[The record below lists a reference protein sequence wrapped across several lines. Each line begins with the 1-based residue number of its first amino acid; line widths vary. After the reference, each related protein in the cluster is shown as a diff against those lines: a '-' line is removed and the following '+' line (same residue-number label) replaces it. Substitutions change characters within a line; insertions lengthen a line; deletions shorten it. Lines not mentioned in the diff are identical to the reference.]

1 MTRAGGAAKTG
12 PAGAP
17 GRERDRLRAR
27 WTDTGLPRRR
37 LACAATAI
45 ACVAAATAASAAERK
60 AVIEGVADR
69 ALASLLQRTVGDSRE
84 PPANRLSA
92 RRRAREA
99 AETVETVLRAEG
111 WYDAEITPDV
121 GTGARPQAVV
131 RVKLG
136 RRTTISST
144 QVLFD
149 GTPPEP
155 AARVGAE
162 AAGFID
168 KGSPGRTAE
177 VLATEGR
184 VIAQLQ
190 SLGYADAKADPRQ
203 VYVDHA
209 DASMR
214 PVFHID
220 SGAIVKMDGLKL
232 DGVGRTNP
240 AWIESLRPWAHGD
253 LYRPDDVAEL
263 ERRLQ
268 DTQVYDTVAVAL
280 AAADDADGLRPVVVA
295 LTDRPRRAF
304 DLSAGYSTTEG
315 ADFDLRFTRYNL
327 LHRAD
332 TLTLQARLAEIDSR
346 YGGELSLPHWR
357 EPGQTLRTSLY
368 YLDTDTD
375 AYIERGE
382 QASADVT
389 RRYGKTSYLTVGAVV
404 SNTRVDDR
412 HTPSIDIQGFRAFV
426 AFLLDRTDAPLDA
439 RSGYRLDARLTPTD
453 IIGDVSDRYLKAVI
467 QGAAF
472 HSLDRAGQTV
482 LAVRVRLG
490 SILGSSPNGVPIS
503 DRFFAGGGGS
513 VRGYEYQSIGPT
525 FADTSPIG
533 GLSLLEGSF
542 EVRRRIGATPFGVVG
557 FVDAGA
563 VGRTLRPDISDLS
576 PAIGVG
582 VRYALPF
589 APVRLDIATPLRDPP
604 GRNLPPI
611 QVYISVGQ
619 SF

>member
-1 MTRAGGAAKTG
+1 MARRLARAATA
-12 PAGAP
+12 
-17 GRERDRLRAR
+17 
-27 WTDTGLPRRR
+27 
-37 LACAATAI
+37 LACAA
-45 ACVAAATAASAAERK
+45 AATSASAAARK

-69 ALASLLQRTVGDSRE
+69 ALASLLQRAVGDSRE
-84 PPANRLSA
+84 PPANRLAA

-99 AETVETVLRAEG
+99 AETVETVLRSEG

-121 GTGARPQAVV
+121 GAGTRPQAVV
-131 RVKLG
+131 RVRLG
-136 RRTTISST
+136 ARTTVSST

-149 GTPPEP
+149 GPPPEP
-155 AARVGAE
+155 AARVGAV
-162 AAGFID
+162 AAGFMD
-168 KGSPGRTAE
+168 KGAPGRSAD
-177 VLATEGR
+177 VLAAEGR
-184 VIAQLQ
+184 VLAQLQ
-190 SLGYADAKADPRQ
+190 SLGYADAKADARQ

-232 DGVGRTNP
+232 DGIGRTDP
-240 AWIESLRPWAHGD
+240 DWVRRLVPWAPGD

-268 DTQVYDTVAVAL
+268 DTGVYDTVAVAL
-280 AAADDADGLRPVVVA
+280 APANTTDGLRPVVVSLA
-295 LTDRPRRAF
+295 DRPRRAF

-327 LHRAD
+327 LHLAD

-357 EPGQTLRTSLY
+357 RPGQTLHTSLY

-375 AYIERGE
+375 AYVERGE
-382 QASADVT
+382 QVSADVT
-389 RRYGKTSYLTVGAVV
+389 RRYGKTSYVTVGSVL
-404 SNTRVDDR
+404 SDTRVDDR
-412 HTPSIDIQGFRAFV
+412 HTPSINIQGYRVFG
-426 AFLLDRTDAPLDA
+426 AFLLDRTDTPLDA
-439 RSGYRLDARLTPTD
+439 HSGYRLDARLTPTLVE
-453 IIGDVSDRYLKAVI
+453 GDVSDRYLKAVV

-482 LAVRVRLG
+482 LALRARIG
-490 SILGSSPNGVPIS
+490 SILGASPNGVPIS

-525 FADTSPIG
+525 FPDTSPIG
-533 GLSLLEGSF
+533 GLSLFETSF
-542 EVRRRIGATPFGVVG
+542 EVRRRIGTTPFGVVG

-563 VGRTLRPDISDLS
+563 VGRTLKPDFGDLS
-576 PAIGVG
+576 PAVGVG

-589 APVRLDIATPLRDPP
+589 APVRLDVASPLRDPP
-604 GRNLPPI
+604 NRSLPPL

>member
-1 MTRAGGAAKTG
+1 MA
-12 PAGAP
+12 
-17 GRERDRLRAR
+17 
-27 WTDTGLPRRR
+27 RRR
-37 LACAATAI
+37 LACAATLL
-45 ACVAAATAASAAERK
+45 ACAAAVPASAAERK

-69 ALASLLQRTVGDSRE
+69 ALAVLLQRVVGDSRE
-84 PPANRLSA
+84 PPANRLAA

-99 AETVETVLRAEG
+99 AETVETVLRSEG

-121 GTGARPQAVV
+121 GGSAKPQAVV

-136 RRTTISST
+136 PRTTVSAS
-144 QVLFD
+144 QVVFD
-149 GTPPEP
+149 GPPPEP
-155 AARVGAE
+155 SARVGAT

-168 KGSPGRTAE
+168 KGSPGRSAD

-184 VIAQLQ
+184 VLAQLE

-209 DASMR
+209 DNSMR

-220 SGAIVKMDGLKL
+220 AGAIVKMDGLRL
-232 DGVGRTNP
+232 DKVGRTDP
-240 AWIESLRPWAHGD
+240 DWIRNLVPWKAGD

-268 DTQVYDTVAVAL
+268 DTQVYDTVAIAL
-280 AAADDADGLRPVVVA
+280 APAADAAGQRPVVVS

-327 LHRAD
+327 LGRAD
-332 TLTLQARLAEIDSR
+332 TLTLQARLAELDSR
-346 YGGELSLPHWR
+346 YGGELSLPHWER
-357 EPGQTLRTSLY
+357 PGQTLRTSVY

-375 AYIERGE
+375 AFVERGE
-382 QASADVT
+382 QISADIT
-389 RRYGKTSYLTVGAVV
+389 RRYGKTSFVTVGTIL

-412 HTPSIDIQGFRAFV
+412 HTPSIDIQGYRVFGS
-426 AFLLDRTDAPLDA
+426 FLLDRTDAPLDA
-439 RSGYRLDARLTPTD
+439 RSGYRLDARVTPTA
-453 IIGDVSDRYLKAVI
+453 ISGDVSDYYVKTVVQA
-467 QGAAF
+467 AAF

-482 LAVRVRLG
+482 LALRARIG
-490 SILGSSPNGVPIS
+490 SILGASPNGVPIS

-525 FADTSPIG
+525 FPDTAPIG
-533 GLSLLEGSF
+533 GLSLFETSF
-542 EVRRRIGATPFGVVG
+542 EVRRRIGTTPFGVVG
-557 FVDAGA
+557 FVDAGT
-563 VGRTLRPDISDLS
+563 VGRTLKPDFSDLS
-576 PAIGVG
+576 PAVGVG
-582 VRYALPF
+582 LRYALPF
-589 APVRLDIATPLRDPP
+589 APVRVDLATPLRDPP
-604 GRNLPPI
+604 NRSLPPI